1 MGKLIMWN
9 LITLDGFFEG
19 AKPWD
24 LDWHNFAWGDEL
36 EQFSLEQLRAAE
48 MLVFGR
54 KTYEGM
60 ASYWPTAEGEG
71 QVAEFMNRMQKVV
84 FSRTLKTA
92 DWANTRVMGSAA
104 EAEIRKLKAGAQK
117 DLFIFGSADFSAALM
132 KAGLIDEYR
141 LCVTP
146 VVLGVGSPLFK
157 TLPQP
162 VRLELVETRPLKSG
176 AVILTYRPASPL

>member
-9 LITLDGFFEG
+9 LVTLDGSFEG
-19 AKPWD
+19 SKPWD
-24 LDWHNFAWGDEL
+24 LEWHNFVWGEEL
-36 EQFSLEQLRAAE
+36 EKFSLEQLRAAE
-48 MLVFGR
+48 MLIFGR

-60 ASYWPTAEGEG
+60 AAYWPTAEGEG
-71 QVAEFMNRMQKVV
+71 EVAEFMNRIQKVV

-92 DWANTRVMGSAA
+92 DWANTRVMGGAA
-104 EAEIRKLKAGAQK
+104 EAEIRQLKAGAEK
-117 DLFIFGSADFSAALM
+117 DLFLFGSADFAASLM

-146 VVLGVGSPLFK
+146 VVLGGGSPLFK

-162 VRLELVETRPLKSG
+162 VRFELVETRPLKSG
-176 AVILTYRPASPL
+176 AVILTYRPAAAL